1 MGQVRIHAGSVF
13 FRDKNLATEPTSHRS
28 HMGLAMVPEGR
39 RLFPSLTVREN
50 LQIGATA
57 KRQGPWNIGKV
68 VELFPLIDRLMNR
81 SAAKLSGG
89 EQQAI
94 AIGRAL
100 MGNPEL
106 LLFDEVSLGL
116 APVVVKQLYAAL
128 PEITREGTTAVVVE
142 QDIHQALAVSDRV
155 YCLLEGRISLTGR
168 SSEIGKSS
176 ITKAYFGEI

>member
-1 MGQVRIHAGSVF
+1 MTSLLQVSDLTAGYGDFKAVFDVDVQIESGETIAIVGANGAGKSTLLRAIMGQVRIHAGSVS

-89 EQQAI
+89 EQ
-94 AIGRAL
+94 RSEEHTS
-100 MGNPEL
+100 EL
-106 LLFDEVSLGL
+106 QS
-116 APVVVKQLYAAL
+116 
-128 PEITREGTTAVVVE
+128 
-142 QDIHQALAVSDRV
+142 H
-155 YCLLEGRISLTGR
+155 
-168 SSEIGKSS
+168 
-176 ITKAYFGEI
+176 